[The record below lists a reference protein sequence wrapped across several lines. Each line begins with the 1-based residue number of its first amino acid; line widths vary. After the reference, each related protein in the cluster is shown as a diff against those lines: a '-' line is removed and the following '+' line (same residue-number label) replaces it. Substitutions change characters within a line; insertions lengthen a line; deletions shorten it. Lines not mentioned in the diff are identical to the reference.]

1 MTSGYRYMTYF
12 SKSFLCFFLEL
23 ISGQRTIAT
32 YIFKEVF
39 VRFFFTL
46 IETRNLIFI
55 GFVLI
60 FSYRLSVDRFISKN
74 LQWKEQP
81 ASLVAILSFKTELG
95 NRNLQTKIRICSIF
109 QFPVPLFCF
118 SGRVR
123 HSLKISVWAK
133 CENQSS
139 GRTARVSLDWT
150 HFQTHKTLHKSAN
163 SENVHMNASFCQA
176 HFFKTVD
183 HWMEWKLHFPER
195 RNPCIRYARFVN
207 LHASEAI
214 LEQ

>member
-1 MTSGYRYMTYF
+1 MNRSAGPFHPFCGF
-12 SKSFLCFFLEL
+12 SNW
-23 ISGQRTIAT
+23 AT
-32 YIFKEVF
+32 VSIDSSNGEYK
-39 VRFFFTL
+39 
-46 IETRNLIFI
+46 
-55 GFVLI
+55 
-60 FSYRLSVDRFISKN
+60 KN
-74 LQWKEQP
+74 LPWKEQP

-150 HFQTHKTLHKSAN
+150 HFQTHKTLHKSVTPEKRHSCQIFIHVFALQCN
-163 SENVHMNASFCQA
+163 KAGESHRSFPIAETAFQTLASVSRLR
-176 HFFKTVD
+176 T
-183 HWMEWKLHFPER
+183 
-195 RNPCIRYARFVN
+195 
-207 LHASEAI
+207 
-214 LEQ
+214 